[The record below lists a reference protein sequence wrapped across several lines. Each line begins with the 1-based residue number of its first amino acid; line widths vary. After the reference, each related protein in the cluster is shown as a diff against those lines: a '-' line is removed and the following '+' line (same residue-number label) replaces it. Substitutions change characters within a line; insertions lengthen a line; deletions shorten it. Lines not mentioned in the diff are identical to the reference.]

1 MKEKS
6 LLYNYIIVIRNEN
19 KKLISLLG
27 FLLSFISL
35 LLFAREMV
43 AARTWNIAYL
53 LGIVFISALIMYNLL
68 IGRRSGKEIYY
79 SKALLIA
86 GLVWMKMPYGQW
98 LIFVF
103 IILAFLEYQARMPLE
118 IGFSADEIV
127 FNSLFRKRFHWSD
140 LNNVVL
146 KDGLLTIDFKSDK
159 IFQRLID
166 DGESEASEEEFNE
179 WAVQKLEMG
188 NGKLESE
195 NPTLE
200 NRKTK

>member
-1 MKEKS
+1 MKNKS
-6 LLYNYIIVIRNEN
+6 LLYNYIIVIRNDN
-19 KKLISLLG
+19 KRIISLLG

-35 LLFAREMV
+35 VLFTREMV
-43 AARTWNIAYL
+43 ASRTWNIAYL
-53 LGIVFISALIMYNLL
+53 LGIVFIAGLIIYNLVV
-68 IGRRSGKEIYY
+68 GRRSGKEIYY

-118 IGFSADEIV
+118 IGFSPDEIV
-127 FNSLFRKRFHWSD
+127 FNTLFRKRFQWSD

-159 IFQRLID
+159 IFQRVID
-166 DGESEASEEEFNE
+166 DGESEASEDEFNE
-179 WAVQKLEMG
+179 WARQKLEMG
-188 NGKLESE
+188 NGKWEIRNAE
-195 NPTLE
+195 C
-200 NRKTK
+200 

>member
-6 LLYNYIIVIRNEN
+6 LLYNYIIVIRNDN
-19 KKLISLLG
+19 KRVISLLG

-35 LLFAREMV
+35 VLFTREMV
-43 AARTWNIAYL
+43 AAQTWNIAYL
-53 LGIVFISALIMYNLL
+53 LGIVFISGLIIYNFVV
-68 IGRRSGKEIYY
+68 GKRSGKEIYY

-118 IGFSADEIV
+118 IGFSSNEIV
-127 FNSLFRKRFHWSD
+127 FNTLFRKRFHWSD
-140 LNNVVL
+140 LNNVIL

-159 IFQRLID
+159 IFQKIID

-179 WAVQKLEMG
+179 WARQKLEMG
-188 NGKLESE
+188 NGKWEIRNAE
-195 NPTLE
+195 C
-200 NRKTK
+200 